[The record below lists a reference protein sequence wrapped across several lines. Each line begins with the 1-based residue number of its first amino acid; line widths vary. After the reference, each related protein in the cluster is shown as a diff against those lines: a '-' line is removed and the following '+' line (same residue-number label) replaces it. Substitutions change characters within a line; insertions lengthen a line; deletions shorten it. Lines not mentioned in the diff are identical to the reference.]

1 MTDNDLN
8 KITAKFSDVKTL
20 IEENRMALKKLNSTR
35 KKLRTKRNHYGF
47 IKDVVGVN
55 SAGDKLVDACIDLFK
70 EIGFD
75 KIENVDKKYLE
86 EDIRLWSKDR
96 LIIIE
101 VTGIDTPN
109 PKYSKAHQISLHIP
123 TRKSQNNNK
132 KVTGLFIVNHDN
144 NKEYKNRN
152 KKPFNNKIIDIAKS
166 HDYTLM
172 TTVDLLNAYKM
183 IKMDKIRPEEFID
196 KLCSTGLFEI

>member
-1 MTDNDLN
+1 MTDNELN
-8 KITAKFSDVKTL
+8 KITSKFDDVKPL
-20 IEENRMALKKLNSTR
+20 IEENRVALKTLNSTR
-35 KKLRTKRNHYGF
+35 KRLRTKRNYYGF
-47 IKDVVGVN
+47 IKIVVGLN
-55 SAGDKLVDACIDLFK
+55 SAGDKLVDACVDLFK

-86 EDIRLWSKDR
+86 EDIRLWDNDR

-109 PKYSKAHQISLHIP
+109 PKQDKAHQISKHIKI
-123 TRKSQNNNK
+123 RQSQYKNK
-132 KVTGLFIVNHDN
+132 RVTGLFIANHDN

-152 KKPFNNKIIDIAKS
+152 KKPFDEKIIEIAKS

-172 TTVDLLNAYKM
+172 STVDLLNAYKM
-183 IKMDKIRPEEFID
+183 IKMGIIKPEEFIA
-196 KLCSTGLFEI
+196 KLCSTGLFEL